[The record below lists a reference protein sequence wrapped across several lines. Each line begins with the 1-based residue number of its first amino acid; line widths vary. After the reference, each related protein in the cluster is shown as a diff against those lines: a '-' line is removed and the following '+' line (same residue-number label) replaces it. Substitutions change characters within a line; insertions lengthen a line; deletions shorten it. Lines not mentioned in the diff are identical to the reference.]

1 MQSSANESNSDI
13 CTYDKDTNMFLKA
26 LSEVTSVVVSAA
38 GIIFLLPMAY
48 GIIWYEHFGSDKKRT
63 LLNKFVSSLCW
74 ACIEWLLIIQIFEI
88 VCYIVGPMPDFI
100 CFVQLLL
107 RNAIPLQLLLFMNGI
122 AITRY
127 IFIFWLKNPAAFKDD
142 FWSFFLN
149 VWIVGFSLTTETFS
163 RTVGPH
169 TIFFY
174 FCTGKTSAG
183 EHPHTAGSRPFQ
195 IVTLITLA
203 THFLIHIRIQIY
215 NKKITT
221 DNGLRCIWKSWLS
234 SNVTEE
240 SLSDLTTTIGTV
252 AIFSLS
258 AIFYRI
264 ANKIPL
270 DNYDCFPYFFLEH
283 FIRLIWP
290 LLLGFSMILLHYYRN
305 KKLRSCLKSEFLD
318 FVARVKGQP

>member
-88 VCYIVGPMPDFI
+88 VNYIVGPMPDFVCLI
-100 CFVQLLL
+100 QLHL

-122 AITRY
+122 AVTRY
-127 IFIFWLKNPAAFKDD
+127 IFIFRLKNPAAFNDD

-149 VWIVGFSLTTETFS
+149 MWIVGFSLITETCS
-163 RTVGPH
+163 RIIGPH
-169 TIFFY
+169 TVYFY
-174 FCTGKTSAG
+174 FCTGKMSAAESPNTSVSL
-183 EHPHTAGSRPFQ
+183 PLL
-195 IVTLITLA
+195 VLTLITLTA
-203 THFLIHIRIQIY
+203 HLVILIKIHIYKQQTNYY
-215 NKKITT
+215 NGTQLST
-221 DNGLRCIWKSWLS
+221 NWFS
-234 SNVTEE
+234 SNNTED
-240 SLSDLTTTIGTV
+240 SLSDLTTTIGTAAV
-252 AIFSLS
+252 FSLS
-258 AIFYRI
+258 ALFYGQ
-264 ANKIPL
+264 ANRIPL
-270 DNYDCFPYFFLEH
+270 KNYSCFPYYLIEY

-290 LLLGFSMILLHYYRN
+290 LVLGFSMILLHYYRN
-305 KKLRSCLKSEFLD
+305 KKLRSSIKSELSN
-318 FVARVKGQP
+318 FVSRMNSLL